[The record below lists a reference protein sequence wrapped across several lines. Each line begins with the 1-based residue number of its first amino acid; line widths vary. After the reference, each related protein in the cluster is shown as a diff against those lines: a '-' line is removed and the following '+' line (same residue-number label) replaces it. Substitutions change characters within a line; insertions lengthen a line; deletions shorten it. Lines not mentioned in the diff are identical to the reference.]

1 MPVIQLFANT
11 GIQYANTGIKAG
23 TPAVWTRLRD
33 KDGIPIPWLYC
44 RSVDGY
50 RVLAVD
56 TQTGPPE
63 LGYFAQSE
71 STYNDPAATIEAIEG
86 EETAEPVV
94 LRILPAAGGA
104 GEPIDV
110 ALVLD
115 FGNCRSMGLFV
126 ERDTSVKTLQAIAQP
141 FRLYDHRK
149 LGIDQYHRDA
159 LPKGITDVLEPPP
172 YQEVFDSKFELV
184 CDLIPRVLVST
195 YEERPHGTAEAA
207 QAPQSPGMVGWLKTR
222 LGPGKSV
229 PGPGPAPLVK
239 VTKDSGL
246 FPDFSPL
253 RFGTEADD
261 FRMYVN
267 PAQGILTGMSSPK
280 RYLWAS
286 RTVSGSFW
294 HHILAPWLVD
304 PRTPVH
310 YEPLRGKVLEYIYE
324 DDRDWERLPV
334 EDGAHRPPF
343 APVTPQYPYRAM
355 VILGLYELLS
365 QAFRQINAI
374 AYRERTSSP
383 VRKRRLSHV
392 VLSFPSAMCAHE
404 KARYSRQVRKALGI
418 FAHACLRDQGAM
430 PELRLET
437 DEGTAGQLAYVYG
450 EVLACHTGRTW
461 IDLFGRATADGA
473 DKAVRLA
480 SLDIGGGT
488 TDLTIADYT
497 DIADARLQ
505 THLICEIKYLDGMT
519 KAGDELVKHL
529 LERILIPQ
537 VANHL
542 AVGKSKVKAFFES
555 VHDPV
560 FNATKRRWV
569 TQIWIPVARNY
580 LACAEDENEQTT
592 FTLSDACS
600 DQRAI
605 DSLWV
610 EMRNNGWDVAHPGE
624 VPFRFQREEFEKV
637 VRSSL
642 GAMLYHF
649 ASLIASRDCDA
660 LLLAGRTTRLP
671 AVQRLLRWYLPFPK
685 SRVIALDR
693 YHAGPWYPFQD
704 ARRPGE
710 IADPKSSVVVG
721 SAIEYLCSIGR
732 APGDIR
738 VDVHRSEAL
747 HHSFYWGIA
756 REDDR
761 HFRDADAFFL
771 PVEELPEDEANLAT
785 FTFVG
790 LEAII
795 ARRLSSNEHA
805 EVSPIYGITVRSK
818 KRHGPITVTLER
830 SRTASGEECLR
841 LVKAQGEVD
850 GVPAE
855 AGRNVVIE
863 LRTLFEERYFLD
875 TEAFYAIDYDAITE
889 D

>member
-1 MPVIQLFANT
+1 MSVVQLFANT
-11 GIQYANTGIKAG
+11 GIQYVNTGVKAD
-23 TPAVWTRLRD
+23 TPAIWTRLRD
-33 KDGIPIPWLYC
+33 NAGTPIPWLYC
-44 RSVDGY
+44 RAADGY
-50 RVLAVD
+50 RVLAID
-56 TQTGPPE
+56 TQTGPTE

-71 STYNDPAATIEAIEG
+71 SAYNDPAAIVEAIGG
-86 EETAEPVV
+86 EAIAEPVV

-104 GEPIDV
+104 GEPVDV
-110 ALVLD
+110 ALMLD

-126 ERDTSVKTLQAIAQP
+126 ERDASARTLQTITQP
-141 FRLYDHRK
+141 FRLYDHRRF
-149 LGIDQYHRDA
+149 GIDQFHREA
-159 LPKGITDVLEPPP
+159 PPKGITDALKAPPHE
-172 YQEVFDSKFELV
+172 EVFDSKFELV
-184 CDLIPRVLVST
+184 SDLIPRVLVST
-195 YEERPHGTAEAA
+195 YEERAA
-207 QAPQSPGMVGWLKTR
+207 RAPDAPQAPGKVGWLKKR
-222 LGPGKSV
+222 LPTGKPELRPEPV
-229 PGPGPAPLVK
+229 PLVK

-253 RFGTEADD
+253 RLGAEADD
-261 FRMYVN
+261 FRIRVD

-286 RTVSGSFW
+286 RPIDGNYW
-294 HHILAPWLVD
+294 HHILASWLVD
-304 PRTPVH
+304 PQRPVSC
-310 YEPLRGKVLEYIYE
+310 EPLRGKVLEYIYE
-324 DDRDWERLPV
+324 NDRDWDRLPV
-334 EDGAHRPPF
+334 DDGAHSPPA
-343 APVTPQYPYRAM
+343 APVTPQYPCRVM
-355 VILGLYELLS
+355 VILALYELLS
-365 QAFRQINAI
+365 QAFSQINSI

-383 VRKRRLSHV
+383 LRKRRLSHL
-392 VLSFPSAMCAHE
+392 VLSFPTAMCAHE
-404 KARYSRQVRKALGI
+404 KARYRKQAEKALAI
-418 FAHACLRDQGAM
+418 FAHACLRHQGAA
-430 PELRLET
+430 PELRMQT

-461 IDLFGRATADGA
+461 LDLVGRTHPETS
-473 DKAVRLA
+473 KKTFRLA

-542 AVGKSKVKAFFES
+542 GVGKSKVKAFFET
-555 VHDPV
+555 VADPV
-560 FNATKRRWV
+560 FSAAKRRWV
-569 TQIWIPVARNY
+569 TQIWIPVARRY
-580 LACAEDENEQTT
+580 LAYAEEENEQAT

-600 DQRAI
+600 DQKAI
-605 DSLWV
+605 DALWI
-610 EMRNNGWDVAHPGE
+610 ETRNRGWEAAHPGD
-624 VPFRFQREEFEKV
+624 VPFRFQRDEFEKV

-649 ASLIASRDCDA
+649 ASLIAARDCDA

-671 AVQRLLRWYLPFPK
+671 AVQRLLRWFIPLPK
-685 SRVIALDR
+685 SRVIPLDR

-704 ARRPGE
+704 ARHPGR

-738 VDVHRSEAL
+738 VEIHKSEAL

-761 HFRDADAFFL
+761 HFRNDDAFFQ

-790 LEAII
+790 MEALI
-795 ARRLSSNEHA
+795 ARRLSPSEAA
-805 EVSPIYGITVRSK
+805 EVSPIYSIGVRSR
-818 KRHGPITVTLER
+818 KRHGPITVTIER
-830 SRTASGEECLR
+830 SRTPSREECLR
-841 LVKAQGEVD
+841 LVKAEGEVD
-850 GVPAE
+850 GAPAE
-855 AGRNVVIE
+855 AGRNVVME

-875 TEAFYAIDYDAITE
+875 TEAFYGIDYDAITE